1 MQVAFSVAAEVSL
14 IVHLG
19 ALATNVCFLFD
30 NSTKPCDIA
39 NMSRLEIVIL
49 VVLSLLSALPIGAQ
63 SGDTIVV
70 AATVPQ
76 QAPSFTLSSSS
87 QPSSCNTVSFEGDS
101 FMRLDQSSIARCL
114 CTYVIDVHI
123 SSFSGAVSICDV
135 DVVDGVR
142 FISTGWGLRFYVDY
156 CGYGDSKSLASWT
169 LHAKSND
176 TRGTVTMSIASI

>member
-1 MQVAFSVAAEVSL
+1 
-14 IVHLG
+14 
-19 ALATNVCFLFD
+19 
-30 NSTKPCDIA
+30 
-39 NMSRLEIVIL
+39 MSRLEIVIL

-87 QPSSCNTVSFEGDS
+87 QPSSCNMVPFEGDS
-101 FMRLDQSSIARCL
+101 FIRLDQSSVARCL

-123 SSFSGAVSICDV
+123 SSFSGAVSVLDV
-135 DVVDGVR
+135 ETCDGVR
-142 FISTGWGLRFYVDY
+142 FVSMGWGLRFYVDY